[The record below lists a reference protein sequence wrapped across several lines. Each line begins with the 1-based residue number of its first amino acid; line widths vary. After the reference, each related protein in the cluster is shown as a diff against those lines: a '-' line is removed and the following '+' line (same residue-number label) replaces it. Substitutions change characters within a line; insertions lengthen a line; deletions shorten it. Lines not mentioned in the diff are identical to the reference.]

1 MVKKSYIS
9 NINRNYFGK
18 TNIYSIN
25 RYIDSSIQVFEDL
38 MLSNE
43 S

>member
-18 TNIYSIN
+18 TNNYSIN